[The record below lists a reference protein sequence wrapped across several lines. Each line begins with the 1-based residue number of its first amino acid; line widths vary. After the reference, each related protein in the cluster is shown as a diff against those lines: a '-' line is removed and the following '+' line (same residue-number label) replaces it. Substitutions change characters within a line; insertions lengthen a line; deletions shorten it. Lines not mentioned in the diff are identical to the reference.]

1 MEYQLNKLSNNQAE
15 FVFDV
20 NKEEWQSCIEG
31 AYKKTKNQYQIQGFR
46 KGHVPMNVLVK
57 RYGIQLFFEDAIDVA
72 IERYWQEAFDK
83 ENLELVDSPALE
95 VKEVSE
101 DGLKFAVKVTV
112 RPEFKLGEY
121 KGLSIDKEPVKVS
134 AKDVTAAIDRELD
147 NHSRM
152 VDVDDRAAKK
162 GDVVNIDYSGSV
174 DGVKFDGGTAEKQDL
189 ELGSGSFI
197 PGFEEQVEG
206 MNIGEE
212 RDITVT
218 FPKDYHEHLAGKE
231 AVFHIVLHAI
241 KVKEIPALDD
251 EFVKDVSEK
260 SATVEE
266 YKKEVK
272 ARLTEQAE
280 QRAKNI
286 ETNRLLAKIVENT
299 SIDIPEVMI
308 ENEMDTIVEEES
320 NHMKQQGFTLEMYL
334 EYLKMSKE
342 DFRAQYKE
350 EATNSV
356 KSRLVLEAIVK
367 EEHIEASE
375 EDVDNELA
383 KYSETSGK
391 SVEDLR
397 KDFQGM
403 MGYIKNNIVNQK
415 LVDFLRDN
423 NKFVAKKAAPKT
435 DAENKEVAEGE
446 AKPAKKAPAKKT
458 AKKAE

>member
-134 AKDVTAAIDRELD
+134 AKEVTEAINRELD

-212 RDITVT
+212 RDINVT
-218 FPKDYHEHLAGKE
+218 FPKDYHEHLAGKD

-241 KVKEIPALDD
+241 KVKEVPALDD

-350 EATNSV
+350 EAANSV

-367 EEHIEASE
+367 EEHIEATE

-391 SVEDLR
+391 SVEDIR

-415 LVDFLRDN
+415 LVDFLRSN
-423 NKFVAKKAAPKT
+423 NKFVAKKAAPKA

-446 AKPAKKAPAKKT
+446 AKPAKKAPAKKA